1 MARFSL
7 SFLALCFFL
16 ALMAS
21 ALPAKRDDGDMIA
34 ADAIASALGALKVR
48 IVFPPL
54 TFLSANCNPNS
65 QTNLNQAFENVDKED
80 TNNKADKTSA
90 ASAAHGANVKQG
102 TTTPQPVPSGTR
114 TTAQT
119 PAAASSSG
127 AAKPKKQSS
136 SENMLSHIPLIGGV
150 LGGGAGLGSIL
161 PTR

>member
-21 ALPAKRDDGDMIA
+21 AMPAKRGNGDLDPS
-34 ADAIASALGALKVR
+34 DAVTAALGALK
-48 IVFPPL
+48 
-54 TFLSANCNPNS
+54 
-65 QTNLNQAFENVDKED
+65 AFENADKE
-80 TNNKADKTSA
+80 NNNTADKT
-90 ASAAHGANVKQG
+90 SAAHGANVKQG
-102 TTTPQPVPSGTR
+102 TTTPQPIPSGTR

-127 AAKPKKQSS
+127 AAAPKKSS
-136 SENMLSHIPLIGGV
+136 SSDNVLSHIPLIGGV
-150 LGGGAGLGSIL
+150 LGGGAGLGSLL